1 MTTKNGS
8 EKISSL
14 VSRISVSLPA
24 DLLTELDR
32 MVESRGYDSRS
43 RAIGEMVNY
52 QLAEHKRSLGN
63 EVMAGTLT
71 LLYNRA
77 TRGLQGRLADIQYH
91 HVAEVISSLHVHLTE
106 DQMLEVILVQGPAAK
121 LQAITHEML
130 AQRGVITGRLQ
141 LLAAV
146 KRQDKPVSE
155 VCHAFEPLP
164 QILKNVRY
172 ANGKPLEKKPVVSA
186 IAAAR
191 QMLGESGRLVIRPS
205 GTEPV
210 IRVMAEGDDAAL
222 VLRAVDDIVEA
233 VTKAAA

>member
-14 VSRISVSLPA
+14 VSRISVSLPP
-24 DLLTELDR
+24 DLLSELDR
-32 MVESRGYDSRS
+32 MVESRGYGSRS
-43 RAIGEMVNY
+43 QAIGEMVNY

-106 DQMLEVILVQGPAAK
+106 DQMLEVILVQGPSAK

-130 AQRGVITGRLQ
+130 ALRGVITGRLQ

-146 KRQDKPVSE
+146 IPPL
-155 VCHAFEPLP
+155 HAP
-164 QILKNVRY
+164 
-172 ANGKPLEKKPVVSA
+172 
-186 IAAAR
+186 AA
-191 QMLGESGRLVIRPS
+191 G
-205 GTEPV
+205 
-210 IRVMAEGDDAAL
+210 
-222 VLRAVDDIVEA
+222 
-233 VTKAAA
+233 

>member
-1 MTTKNGS
+1 MTVTKNGS
-8 EKISSL
+8 DKVPCL
-14 VSRISVSLPA
+14 VSRISVSLPP
-24 DLLTELDR
+24 DLLAELDG

-77 TRGLQGRLADIQYH
+77 TRGLQGKLADLQYQ

-106 DQMLEVILVQGPAAK
+106 DQMLEVILVQGPAAR
-121 LQAITHEML
+121 LQAITNEML

-146 KRQDKPVSE
+146 IPPL
-155 VCHAFEPLP
+155 HAP
-164 QILKNVRY
+164 
-172 ANGKPLEKKPVVSA
+172 G
-186 IAAAR
+186 AA
-191 QMLGESGRLVIRPS
+191 S
-205 GTEPV
+205 
-210 IRVMAEGDDAAL
+210 
-222 VLRAVDDIVEA
+222 
-233 VTKAAA
+233 

>member
-8 EKISSL
+8 DKVSSL
-14 VSRISVSLPA
+14 VSRISVSLPP
-24 DLLTELDR
+24 DLLAELDR
-32 MVESRGYDSRS
+32 MVESRGYGSRS
-43 RAIGEMVNY
+43 QAIGEMVNY
-52 QLAEHKRSLGN
+52 QLAEHKRALGN

-77 TRGLQGRLADIQYH
+77 TRSLQERLADIQYH

-146 KRQDKPVSE
+146 IPPL
-155 VCHAFEPLP
+155 HAP
-164 QILKNVRY
+164 
-172 ANGKPLEKKPVVSA
+172 A
-186 IAAAR
+186 
-191 QMLGESGRLVIRPS
+191 
-205 GTEPV
+205 T
-210 IRVMAEGDDAAL
+210 D
-222 VLRAVDDIVEA
+222 
-233 VTKAAA
+233 

>member
-8 EKISSL
+8 DKASSP
-14 VSRISVSLPA
+14 VSRISVSLPP
-24 DLLTELDR
+24 DLLAELDS

-43 RAIGEMVNY
+43 QAIGEMVNY

-77 TRGLQGRLADIQYH
+77 TRSLQERLADIQYH
-91 HVAEVISSLHVHLTE
+91 HVAEVISSLHVHLSE
-106 DQMLEVILVQGPAAK
+106 DQMLEVVLVQGPAAK

-146 KRQDKPVSE
+146 IPPL
-155 VCHAFEPLP
+155 HAP
-164 QILKNVRY
+164 
-172 ANGKPLEKKPVVSA
+172 
-186 IAAAR
+186 
-191 QMLGESGRLVIRPS
+191 
-205 GTEPV
+205 GTAP
-210 IRVMAEGDDAAL
+210 
-222 VLRAVDDIVEA
+222 
-233 VTKAAA
+233 

>member
-8 EKISSL
+8 EKVPSL

-77 TRGLQGRLADIQYH
+77 TRGLQGRLADIQYN
-91 HVAEVISSLHVHLTE
+91 HVAEVISSLHVHLNE

-146 KRQDKPVSE
+146 IPPL
-155 VCHAFEPLP
+155 HAP
-164 QILKNVRY
+164 
-172 ANGKPLEKKPVVSA
+172 
-186 IAAAR
+186 AA
-191 QMLGESGRLVIRPS
+191 G
-205 GTEPV
+205 
-210 IRVMAEGDDAAL
+210 
-222 VLRAVDDIVEA
+222 
-233 VTKAAA
+233 